1 MVDREP
7 IDPRP
12 PATSAG
18 GASRLPIRPPARAL
32 PPGDLEERLEL
43 SCRSG
48 RPLRVKLAIEPGAPS
63 LHLGDV
69 ALLERLRAFQDAGHR
84 AVLVIGDATARIGD
98 PASRRPPTSSEQI
111 EANAATALRQVA
123 GLLDLDRCE
132 VRHNL
137 EWLQDLDLTA
147 LLQLA
152 AGHDVA
158 RLLENAEFSRRIG
171 AAEAVPVDQLFYP
184 LLKALDS
191 VKVAADVEIA
201 SEGEEFQLALARA
214 VQEQHGQQPQA
225 GLIVPRLL
233 GIDGRAPMGSSPKGA
248 IYLTASAEE
257 TFTGIMRID
266 DEMMRDYFRL
276 LSDLPVAEIDAL
288 LATETNPRDIKER
301 LGREI
306 VSQLHGAD
314 AAERAADS
322 FRRLVSKREVPT
334 ELPTVSLDGLRPEPS
349 GEFGIVDLV
358 VTAAFAKSRSEARRL
373 VKQGAVSL
381 DDRRIGD
388 IDATVAVAGG
398 EVLRVGRKRLARLGP
413 PR

>member
-7 IDPRP
+7 LDPSDAASP
-12 PATSAG
+12 GAL
-18 GASRLPIRPPARAL
+18 ASRVPIRPPARTL

-43 SCRSG
+43 SSKGG
-48 RPLRVKLAIEPGAPS
+48 RPLRVKLAIEPTAPS
-63 LHLGDV
+63 LHLGDL
-69 ALLERLRAFQDAGHR
+69 ALLERLRDFQDGGHQ
-84 AVLVIGDATARIGD
+84 AVIVIGDATARIGD
-98 PASRRPPTSSEQI
+98 PANRRPPAPPKAI
-111 EANAATALRQVA
+111 AANSATALRQIA

-137 EWLQDLDLTA
+137 EWLGDLDLAA
-147 LLQLA
+147 LLELA

-158 RLLENAEFSRRIG
+158 RLLEDAEFSRRIE

-201 SEGEEFQLALARA
+201 SEGAEFQLALARA

-225 GLIVPRLL
+225 GVIVPRLL
-233 GIDGRAPMGSSPKGA
+233 GIDGREPMGSSPNGA
-248 IYLTASAEE
+248 IFLTASAEE

-276 LSDLPVAEIDAL
+276 LSDLPEAEIDAL
-288 LATETNPRDIKER
+288 LATDANPRDIKER

-306 VSQLHGAD
+306 VSRLHGPD

-334 ELPTVSLDGLRPEPS
+334 ELPTVSLDGLRREPS
-349 GEFGIVDLV
+349 GDFGIVDLV
-358 VTAAFAKSRSEARRL
+358 VAAAFAKSRSEARRL